1 MMVIR
6 RRLRLPTLDIWAVA
20 LSIVFLAALAL
31 RLYGIDWDDGADL
44 HPDELFIA
52 KIVLIDR
59 IRFDWPPD
67 LGTLLDPARSGLNP
81 RSADPATGQFREFA
95 YGALPLWVTDAAAWA
110 LSRLTGVDWNA
121 MDHAYLVGRAIS
133 AVLSALTIL
142 PIAALGTSLGGRGVG
157 LMAALFAALAPMSIQ
172 LAHFFTTDSWLTFF
186 VALCLLACVRAARNG
201 RALRFAAAG
210 AAFGL
215 AMATKG
221 SVFALA
227 VPIATALLID
237 ARYRFDRRDTS
248 SVSRSLATNAL
259 AAAVSAA
266 IAFFAF
272 EPYALLRPQVYLQ
285 SLRTQADI
293 VSGTFDVPFTRVYA
307 ATVPLAYQIEQFVRW
322 GYGPAAGVLAIVG
335 IALLLGLAIRGRSM
349 TAIVLGSWVAVYGGV
364 LLLADVKFLRYL
376 EPLAPVFAVG
386 AALALSRLGG
396 AVRLTWPRLPS
407 VAIPLLA
414 LTLTFAW
421 TGAFLSIYAHENPRL
436 SASHWIYGTV
446 PPGSNLTAEYW
457 DDALPRTL
465 AYALSPSSFGFGTI
479 TLDLYRDLPPTEAR
493 DAIYTSISR
502 ADYVIQSSQRVES
515 AMRAAPWRYPVQ
527 GRYFAQL
534 ADGALGF
541 QTVAKFVRS
550 PAVGNLAIDDRRA
563 DESFINYD
571 HPRVT
576 IYERAAQLA
585 RTNYDAVMSWA
596 MQRPWYAARE
606 PAKPTLLLNGPVGQ
620 NPSVSDGR
628 WSAALT
634 GTTPVAVAVWVVL
647 LLALLAIGVPIA
659 RLLLPTFPDQ
669 GWGLARTLALVA
681 AAYPVWLGASLQLF
695 RFRAVW
701 VILAIVAIGAIGWR
715 VALRRDKPVE
725 GSSTRA
731 HFSTPASGSGLLDS
745 STQFIWLH
753 AEAAFWLVFLI
764 FLAFRLINPDSWHPF
779 WGGEKPMEFAEINA
793 IARSAYFPP
802 YDPWF
807 SDGYLNYYYYGFYLV
822 AFLLKATGI
831 PAEIGF
837 NLALPTM
844 MGILASGGFT
854 VAAALARGLTRSS
867 RLALLGG
874 WSGVLALCLLG
885 NLSALSRLLE
895 GIPARIDPFL
905 FWTWGGSRAIDDVI
919 TEFPYFTGLYA
930 DLHAHVVALPL
941 TVATIGICLAIATT
955 RMSETPRLPAVA
967 RLTALALLL
976 GSLSATNAW
985 DVPVYAVLGAVSVFM
1000 ATATVKPISKRLVAL
1015 IAGLLISLGGAWLLF
1030 LPFHLHFVALFS
1042 QLALVRDPTDL
1053 LQFLSHLGGLIIVAA
1068 LGLVVLLLPRRRQT
1082 QLNTGAALGVMA
1094 LVALGVVALSLGR
1107 GSTEHTIG
1115 AILLIAAIS
1124 GLPLVASWLMSTSG
1138 REPMCWSTRFSAV
1151 LILISALLAVA
1162 SVLTGRAVFG
1172 LLFALGGAAAVGWLR
1187 LDRRVDRFVCLLVAA
1202 ASFTAAGVEIFVIAD
1217 DLIGTTAYR
1226 MNTVFKFYN
1235 QVWVLLSLAGAAL
1248 FALMIQE
1255 VRRTVRHRPS
1265 TRAFPTIRGP
1275 WGRLGA
1281 SATLCVFLASLIYP
1295 LVATGPRLAQRFTPG
1310 TPVGTLNA
1318 FAWMDAGT
1326 VPVVGSPASKEIQ
1339 YAGDEDAIA
1348 WFFANVSG
1356 SPVVAEASI
1365 GPYRCNGSRISA
1377 ATGLPTIIGWERHEE
1392 QQRYPETL
1400 PARVA
1405 DVRTLYTSPDPDEKA
1420 SILRRYNVEYVV
1432 VGDLERIYPVA
1443 NNDCTPSGSQAG
1455 IDAFDAMIGTTL
1467 EVAYESRGTT
1477 IYRVLPVRPA

>member
-6 RRLRLPTLDIWAVA
+6 RRLRLPTLNIWAVA

-59 IRFDWPPD
+59 IRFEWPPD

-133 AVLSALTIL
+133 AALSALTIL

-157 LMAALFAALAPMSIQ
+157 LISALFAALAPMSIQ

-186 VALCLLACVRAARNG
+186 VALCLLACVRAARDG
-201 RALRFAAAG
+201 RVLRFAAAG

-227 VPIATALLID
+227 VPISSALFID
-237 ARYRFDRRDTS
+237 AKRRFDRQDPA
-248 SVSRSLATNAL
+248 SVSRSLLKNSL

-293 VSGTFDVPFTRVYA
+293 VSGAFDVPFTRVYA
-307 ATVPLAYQIEQFVRW
+307 GTVPLAYQIEQFVRW
-322 GYGPAAGVLAIVG
+322 GYGPAAGVLSIVG
-335 IALLLGLAIRGRSM
+335 IALLLGLAVRGRS
-349 TAIVLGSWVAVYGGV
+349 TPAIVLGSWVAVYGGV
-364 LLLADVKFLRYL
+364 LLIADVKFLRYL

-386 AALALSRLGG
+386 AALALSRLSG
-396 AVRLTWPRLPS
+396 AVRLAWPRLPS
-407 VAIPLLA
+407 VVVPLLA
-414 LTLTFAW
+414 MSLTFAW
-421 TGAFLSIYAHENPRL
+421 TGAFLSIYAHENPRI
-436 SASHWIYGTV
+436 SASHWIYGAV

-465 AYALSPSSFGFGTI
+465 AYALSPFSFGFGTI
-479 TLDLYRDLPPTEAR
+479 TLDLYRDLPPAEAR
-493 DAIYTSISR
+493 DAIYAGISH
-502 ADYVIQSSQRVES
+502 ADYIIQSSQRVES
-515 AMRAAPWRYPVQ
+515 AMHAALWRYPVQ
-527 GRYFAQL
+527 GRYFARL

-541 QTVAKFVRS
+541 QTVAKFERS
-550 PAVGNLAIDDRRA
+550 PAVGNVAIDDREA

-585 RTNYDAVMSWA
+585 RPDYDAVMSSA
-596 MQRPWYAARE
+596 LQRPWYAARE
-606 PAKPTLLLNGPVGQ
+606 QAKPTLLLDGPVGQ

-628 WSAALT
+628 WSAAFT
-634 GTTPVAVAVWVVL
+634 GTTPVAIAVWVVL
-647 LLALLAIGVPIA
+647 LLVLLAVGVPIA
-659 RLLLPTFPDQ
+659 RILLPMFPDQ
-669 GWGLARTLALVA
+669 GWGLARTVALVA

-701 VILAIVAIGAIGWR
+701 VIVAIVGIGILAWR
-715 VALRRDKPVE
+715 LAPRTDKPVE
-725 GSSTRA
+725 ESSSRA
-731 HFSTPASGSGLLDS
+731 HFSTPRLLDS
-745 STQFIWLH
+745 STRFIWLH

-793 IARSAYFPP
+793 IARGAYFPP

-844 MGILASGGFT
+844 MGMLASGGFT
-854 VAAALARGLTRSS
+854 VAAGLARGLTRSS
-867 RLALLGG
+867 RMALVGG
-874 WSGVLALCLLG
+874 WCGVLALCLVG
-885 NLSALSRLLE
+885 NLSALARLLE
-895 GIPARIDPFL
+895 GVPARIDPFL

-919 TEFPYFTGLYA
+919 TEFPYFTGLYG

-941 TVATIGICLAIATT
+941 TVATIGICLAVATT
-955 RMSETPRLPAVA
+955 RLSETPRVLAVA
-967 RLTALALLL
+967 RLMALALLL

-985 DVPVYAVLGAVSVFM
+985 DVPVYAVLGAISVFM
-1000 ATATVKPISKRLVAL
+1000 ATMTVKPISKRLVAL

-1068 LGLVVLLLPRRRQT
+1068 LGLVVLLLPRRRET
-1082 QLNTGAALGVMA
+1082 LLNTGSALGVLA
-1094 LVALGVVALSLGR
+1094 LGALGVVTLSLGR
-1107 GSTEHTIG
+1107 GSTAQTLG
-1115 AILLIAAIS
+1115 AVLLIAAIS
-1124 GLPLVASWLMSTSG
+1124 GPPLVASWLLSISG
-1138 REPMCWSTRFSAV
+1138 PEPMTWSTRFSAV
-1151 LILISALLAVA
+1151 LILVSAAVAVA
-1162 SVLTGRAVFG
+1162 SALTGRAVFG
-1172 LLFALGGAAAVGWLR
+1172 LLIALGAAAAVGWLR
-1187 LDRRVDRFVCLLVAA
+1187 LDRRVDRFVCLLIAA
-1202 ASFTAAGVEIFVIAD
+1202 ASFTAAGVEIVVIAD

-1235 QVWVLLSLAGAAL
+1235 QVWVLLSLAGAAQ
-1248 FALMIQE
+1248 FALMIQV
-1255 VRRTVRHRPS
+1255 VRRTARLRQS
-1265 TRAFPTIRGP
+1265 TWAFPSIRGP
-1275 WGRLGA
+1275 WARLGA
-1281 SATLCVFLASLIYP
+1281 SATLCVFLASFLYP

-1310 TPVGTLNA
+1310 TPLGSLNA

-1326 VPVVGSPASKEIQ
+1326 VPVVGSPAYQEIR
-1339 YAGDEDAIA
+1339 YAGDEDAVA

-1356 SPVVAEASI
+1356 SPVIAEASI

-1392 QQRYPETL
+1392 QQRYPESL

-1405 DVRTLYTSPDPDEKA
+1405 DVRTLYTSPDTDKKA

-1443 NNDCTPSGSQAG
+1443 NNECTPAGSQAG
-1455 IDAFDAMIGTTL
+1455 IDAFDAMVGTTL
-1467 EVAYESRGTT
+1467 EVVHESRGTT